1 MVKTNKTAQILRYIS
16 RKKFCSLADLTQK
29 DSLLA
34 LFANTRSTTPKRRII
49 DACSILA
56 KKGYISVGVVDNDKI
71 FKITEKGLR
80 HLKRAAV
87 LEAKIESPVWDGRW
101 YIVTFD
107 IPESSKNIRNQIILC
122 LKRHGFYNYT
132 KGLWLYPHNPAKLL
146 SELRDQYNLKAELM
160 LIVAMHVDSESKLKK
175 HFKL

>member
-16 RKKFCSLADLTQK
+16 RKKFCSLADLTNK
-29 DSLLA
+29 DSLLT
-34 LFANTRSTTPKRRII
+34 LFSNTRSTTPKRRII

-80 HLKRAAV
+80 HLKRIAV
-87 LEAKIESPVWDGRW
+87 LEAEIESRVWDGRW

-107 IPESSKNIRNQIILC
+107 IPESSKNIRNQLILC

-132 KGLWLYPHNPAKLL
+132 KGLWVYPHNPIKLL
-146 SELRDQYNLKAELM
+146 SDLRDQYGLKTELM
-160 LIVAMHVDSESKLKK
+160 LIVATHLDGESKLKRY
-175 HFKL
+175 FRL

>member
-16 RKKFCSLADLTQK
+16 RKKFCSLADLTRK

-34 LFANTRSTTPKRRII
+34 LFSNTRSTTPKRRII

-71 FKITEKGLR
+71 FKITDKGLR
-80 HLKRAAV
+80 HLKRTAV
-87 LEAKIESPVWDGRW
+87 LEADIDARVWDGRW

-107 IPESSKNIRNQIILC
+107 IPESSKNTRNQIILC
-122 LKRHGFYNYT
+122 LKRRGFYNYT
-132 KGLWLYPHNPAKLL
+132 KGLWVYPHNPIKLL
-146 SELRDQYNLKAELM
+146 TDLRVQYGLKNELM
-160 LIVAMHVDSESKLKK
+160 LIVASHMDNESRLKK